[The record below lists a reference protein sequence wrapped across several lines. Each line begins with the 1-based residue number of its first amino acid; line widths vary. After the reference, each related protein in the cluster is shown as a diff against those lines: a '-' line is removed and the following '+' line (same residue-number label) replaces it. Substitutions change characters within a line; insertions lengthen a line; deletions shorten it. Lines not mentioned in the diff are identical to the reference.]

1 MGYRTWVIWLTFL
14 IALLLTTAPMP
25 ESMEWGRPQW
35 VALVLIYWV
44 VALPHRVGL
53 WSAWIVGLLLDV
65 LLGSLLGANALSLAI
80 VAYLVQRLHQR
91 IRMFPPWQQAFL
103 VLVLVGIQQ
112 LLLYWTQWLSGTA
125 STNTSDNSLIFLLPS
140 VVSCLL
146 WPWLFVV
153 LRGVRRALRVN

>member
-14 IALLLTTAPMP
+14 IALLLTTVPMP

-53 WSAWIVGLLLDV
+53 WTAWTVGLLLDV

-112 LLLYWTQWLSGTA
+112 LLLYWAQWLSGTA
-125 STNTSDNSLIFLLPS
+125 STNISDNSLIFLLPS

-146 WPWLFVV
+146 WPWVFVV